1 MTCNITVT
9 KNANPHPMETNLSRV
24 LSIRILLEYSC
35 DKSRSPEVMRSI
47 IAIAASHIL
56 RSGSVSGMF
65 ISITITCCLK
75 IKSKVDSYTSIL
87 L

>member
-9 KNANPHPMETNLSRV
+9 KKASPHPAAANLIRV

-35 DKSRSPEVMRSI
+35 DKSRSSEVIRSI
-47 IAIAASHIL
+47 MAVAASHKL
-56 RSGSVSGMF
+56 SSGSVSGMF
-65 ISITITCCLK
+65 MSITFSCYLE
-75 IKSKVDSYTSIL
+75 IKNNVSLCASFL